1 MNTIRKIL
9 VAVIGFPIGIVL
21 ALCIGVSA
29 SLIWPIYII
38 GLLIDKL
45 IKSFTKKEQNEN
57 NILNSIVEF
66 IFACYGFAGLF
77 LLLPLMLFEPNE
89 VK

>member
-21 ALCIGVSA
+21 ALIIGISA

-45 IKSFTKKEQNEN
+45 IRSFTKKEKNED
-57 NILNSIVEF
+57 NILNSIIEF

-77 LLLPLMLFEPNE
+77 LLLPLALFEPNE